1 MIRKLKQGF
10 TIVELMLAMT
20 FVSVLLLAIAL
31 TSIQAG
37 KLYNRGV
44 TLRNV
49 NQSGRNISDMLR
61 RDFLQSNAQKI
72 AKDGSHHLIQV
83 KTTDGTVVN
92 ERICLGY
99 YSYIWNRADAM
110 VRATGDNAIW
120 QLLVKYDDVG
130 TRDAKVN
137 LLRVVDSGGNLCRKS
152 GSPGAYPNVVDRDI
166 STELLQSPTDENFLG
181 MYNSYLKKI
190 TSGDGSEAL
199 FALGFTLG
207 TGRTG
212 EISTADQSCKP
223 PADDDSNVEFCAIN
237 KFETIVRTNG

>member
-1 MIRKLKQGF
+1 MRTHKQGF
-10 TIVELMLAMT
+10 TLVELMLAMA

-31 TSIQAG
+31 TAIQAG
-37 KLYNRGV
+37 KLYSRGT

-49 NQSGRNISDMLR
+49 NQSGRNVSDMLR

-72 AKDGSHHLIQV
+72 ADDGQVIQV

-99 YSYIWNRADAM
+99 YSYIWNRVDAM
-110 VRATGDNAIW
+110 VRATGDNAI
-120 QLLVKYDDVG
+120 QQHIVKYDSADARDV
-130 TRDAKVN
+130 AIN
-137 LLRVVDSGGNLCRKS
+137 LVRVVDSGGNLCRKS
-152 GSPGAYPNVVDRDI
+152 GTPAVYPKVVDRDMA
-166 STELLQSPTDENFLG
+166 TELLQSPADENFLG
-181 MYNSYLKKI
+181 IYDFHLKKI
-190 TSGDGSEAL
+190 TAGDSSEAL

-212 EISTADQSCKP
+212 EINTADQSCKP
-223 PADDDSNVEFCAIN
+223 PADDESNMEFCAIN

>member
-1 MIRKLKQGF
+1 MRTHKQGF
-10 TIVELMLAMT
+10 TLVELMLAMA

-31 TSIQAG
+31 TAIQAG
-37 KLYNRGV
+37 KLYSRGT

-49 NQSGRNISDMLR
+49 NQSGRNVSDMLR

-72 AKDGSHHLIQV
+72 ADDGQVIQV

-99 YSYIWNRADAM
+99 YSYIWNRVDAM
-110 VRATGDNAIW
+110 VRATGDNAI
-120 QLLVKYDDVG
+120 QQYIVKYDGADARDV
-130 TRDAKVN
+130 AIN
-137 LLRVVDSGGNLCRKS
+137 LVRVVDSGGNLCRKS
-152 GSPGAYPNVVDRDI
+152 GTPAVYPKVVDRDMA
-166 STELLQSPTDENFLG
+166 TELLQSPADENFLG
-181 MYNSYLKKI
+181 IYDFHLKKI
-190 TSGDGSEAL
+190 TAGDSSEAL

-212 EISTADQSCKP
+212 EINTADQSCKP
-223 PADDDSNVEFCAIN
+223 PADDESNMEFCAIN